1 MKKKTFEVPTMYGDH
16 HVIEVRRIL
25 LETPGVVDVFASSA
39 FRVVEVT
46 YDPDR
51 VNDLELAVKLDEAG
65 YLGEWTVVAEKGL
78 PAVSRASEGA
88 FSEGVFFRHTEV
100 YEHTKQFVS
109 FAQNV
114 NYVGRPLWPCPGMG
128 VVKSVE
134 EDK

>member
-1 MKKKTFEVPTMYGDH
+1 MKKVTFEVPTMYGDH

-25 LETPGVVDVFASSA
+25 MELPGVEDVFASSS

-46 YDPDR
+46 YDPDKI
-51 VNDLELAVKLDEAG
+51 NDLELAVKLDESG

-78 PAVSRASEGA
+78 PVVSRASDE
-88 FSEGVFFRHTEV
+88 VFFRHTEV
-100 YEHTKQFVS
+100 YEHSKQVVS

-128 VVKSVE
+128 VVKPME
-134 EDK
+134 EEN